1 MSWLGTYREIAG
13 VRLNMVANGD
23 RAFVGPGGSSRSISN
38 ATDRELIVHLRSI
51 SDVYVTG
58 GNTARN
64 EHYKTPSAGKLAII
78 SHSKLN
84 DENQIWLNPPVDEN
98 LAPWSIKELQKLGLH
113 RILLEVGPSLARE
126 FLSTDCVDEFCL
138 TITDGYLETAEAVVA
153 DLGGRLVLAD
163 HFEVAGTLFTK
174 WRRGNE

>member
-1 MSWLGTYREIAG
+1 MSWLDTYRKIAG

-23 RAFVGPGGSSRSISN
+23 RAFVGPDGSSRSISN

-58 GNTARN
+58 GDTARN
-64 EHYKTPSAGKLAII
+64 EHYKTPTIGKLAII
-78 SHSKLN
+78 SRSKLT
-84 DENQIWLNPPVDEN
+84 DENQIWLNPPVNEN
-98 LAPWSIKELQKLGLH
+98 LASWSIGELQKLGYQS
-113 RILLEVGPSLARE
+113 ILLEVGPSLARA
-126 FLSTDCVDEFCL
+126 FLGADCVDEFCL
-138 TITDGYLETAEAVVA
+138 TITEGNLETAEAVVA
-153 DLGGRLVLAD
+153 NLGGRLVLAE